1 MQSVLNLGRSL
12 NTGTVPV
19 ERRVRHLLDV
29 ARAYSMTGRCDDALR
44 TMLDAERMAPEQVRQ
59 HYLSRKTVMNL
70 FRRSVGKPSIELG
83 KLAQRVN
90 AGGSNR

>member
-1 MQSVLNLGRSL
+1 
-12 NTGTVPV
+12 
-19 ERRVRHLLDV
+19 
-29 ARAYSMTGRCDDALR
+29 
-44 TMLDAERMAPEQVRQ
+44 MLDAERMAPEQVRQ